1 MRFFLLLSI
10 ALLLAGCASKPVE
23 HFTYLLR
30 SDQARESGKIE
41 HDSPFF
47 LGKLTIANYLD
58 QPGLVVATGNGR
70 VRAARH
76 HQWAEPLGLSLR
88 RFLSI
93 EISVARDKHIAP
105 HPSSKESV
113 GSIDIS
119 IDQLHSNE
127 SGEAIL
133 LAFWQFIWADQTYSF
148 RFSESLPLQ
157 QDGYDA
163 LVAAQTKL
171 LKRFAADVAKSLPVT
186 N

>member
-1 MRFFLLLSI
+1 MKLFLLLFI
-10 ALLLAGCASKPVE
+10 TVLLGGCASKPAE

-30 SDQARESGKIE
+30 SDQIRESGKIE

-47 LGKLTIANYLD
+47 LGKLAIANYLD

-93 EISVARDKHIAP
+93 EISVARGKHIAP
-105 HPSSKESV
+105 HPSSKASI
-113 GSIDIS
+113 GSIDIN

-127 SGEAIL
+127 SGEAVL
-133 LAFWQFIWADQTYSF
+133 LAFWKFIWADQTYSF

-163 LVAAQTKL
+163 LAAAQTKL
-171 LKRFAADVAKSLPVT
+171 LKLFAAAVATSLPVT